1 MTNYAVIFPGQGSQ
15 NIEMLDSY
23 ANVESFNSIIN
34 QASDILSYDIRE
46 VIKDKSKLNDTTFT
60 QPVIVAVSV
69 AMWNTWVD
77 EKVSRPIFSAGHSL
91 GEYSALVASGII
103 SLNDCLLI
111 VKERARMMI
120 DAMKDRE
127 SSMAAVLGLESSKI
141 ISICEEL
148 TSPDSIIEAV
158 NFNSDLQTV
167 IAGDTHAIDK
177 SLDLLKKAGAN
188 HKGLCPFHSEKTPSF
203 NVSSAKQ
210 FYHCFGC
217 GASGDAIKF
226 LREHE
231 GLSFVDAVE
240 KLASMA
246 NMEVPKNNKINQE
259 DMGLYEANKLALQFF
274 INSLNKN
281 KGAMDYL
288 ISRGIDT
295 DMIKK
300 FDIGYAADSWDSLKK
315 YLYQNMKDGVIY

>member
-1 MTNYAVIFPGQGSQ
+1 MSNIDRAFIDDLLSRIDIVDVIG
-15 NIEMLDSY
+15 
-23 ANVESFNSIIN
+23 
-34 QASDILSYDIRE
+34 E
-46 VIKDKSKLNDTTFT
+46 V
-60 QPVIVAVSV
+60 
-69 AMWNTWVD
+69 
-77 EKVSRPIFSAGHSL
+77 
-91 GEYSALVASGII
+91 
-103 SLNDCLLI
+103 
-111 VKERARMMI
+111 VK
-120 DAMKDRE
+120 
-127 SSMAAVLGLESSKI
+127 
-141 ISICEEL
+141 
-148 TSPDSIIEAV
+148 
-158 NFNSDLQTV
+158 
-167 IAGDTHAIDK
+167 
-177 SLDLLKKAGAN
+177 LKKAGAN

-246 NMEVPKNNKINQE
+246 NMEVPKNNKLNQE

-315 YLYQNMKDGVIY
+315 YFYQNKFIHHSNCLSIRVRIADIMYRLRYSPLAPNFIDEKIFIMPVWFDEFSVDKFSSDDINVQNQILQNTFWRSCQYRSVISGKTIHEI